1 MQYLTPQVLFLIS
14 SNPPSYTLII
24 RSETSMFAPS
34 RLLILGA
41 MGRTF
46 LQGSAFVQPAM
57 KPAGLGL
64 IRTFAVGSPT
74 SLSVEE
80 VGSYFTSGRTA
91 CIWRACV

>member
-1 MQYLTPQVLFLIS
+1 
-14 SNPPSYTLII
+14 
-24 RSETSMFAPS
+24 MFAPS

-80 VGSYFTSGRTA
+80 VRSYFVQPGYLKRHVSGAPVILMYT
-91 CIWRACV
+91 